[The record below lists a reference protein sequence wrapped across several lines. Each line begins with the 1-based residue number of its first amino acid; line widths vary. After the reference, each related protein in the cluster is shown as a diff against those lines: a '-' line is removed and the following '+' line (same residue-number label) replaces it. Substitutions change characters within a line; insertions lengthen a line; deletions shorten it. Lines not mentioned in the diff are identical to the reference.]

1 MNVKKKNNKDKN
13 EESAYNSSPTF
24 PQDTIIN
31 ADINKFDSNIK
42 KNNIVSTILRTNS
55 VRNDIYGEQEEEK
68 TDNLQKLNIEKNSMY
83 ENYKEKGKF
92 KYIITSE
99 KVKPFLYKVRNNKEY
114 SSHAFNNFNFLDMA
128 NSYKMIIN
136 ILIDDDSLQSIINLK
151 NIFDLIESSLKYLND
166 INITYKDFL
175 ICIYYQ
181 HFSNEEAFKDIFPH
195 LEFFN
200 CNNWNLKMNTFYC
213 SYGNVILKDDIPFS
227 ILNFYKESAS
237 YAEVYKFFFC
247 NILNDLISLINA
259 DPKEKNKT
267 FLVVNWPNGKK
278 YDESCNTTHK
288 EKILSEIFRISN
300 NRNMIL
306 IPDINYYPYNGND
319 YSGYLNKYNLDSD
332 KIYVNLLWDM
342 MCAYPID
349 HRFFFVNMNYNL
361 YLIFKEYYQNN
372 KISIYSNEYYNDYNL
387 SIYVRQRDKTVVIQK
402 IQTVTIEYRGLPL
415 NLADIFYDFTLRR
428 GSEFANSFKLF
439 PFFFNFRNMSFSK
452 FLQKFVILF
461 KLFCVLVEFFWLG
474 LSLVISYAI
483 FNETFGKENYNTDY
497 FCSLGYAIMVILLLF
512 ISLIYIKNKPKIKR
526 NIINRNTKRNEESY
540 CIILIL
546 YIIHYIY
553 NIFLLI
559 CSIIAI
565 IKVYNGTSDFSD
577 NYHYFRK
584 NYFILL
590 LILNLIFAFI
600 PSLIKITTLPTK
612 GFLLYLLLQF
622 PNSTCFFHIPY
633 LITCIRNINSEKK
646 KYESLYISLY
656 LLLNGAFT
664 IMCIVFDTKRQRRMD
679 FFYLITIIL
688 AVLSGI
694 KILILIFSCSLQ
706 NIFNRHITTGQIP
719 QYHIVTSEDDKN
731 IINYNYTNNKDKMIK
746 NINIKE
752 KNINSYDKRD
762 NKHSKILK
770 KGGGLEREYSSQVDI
785 RDKKGN
791 SLLNEKVIKQ
801 SISNTHISKKISKKN
816 VSKNDLNDN

>member
-1 MNVKKKNNKDKN
+1 M
-13 EESAYNSSPTF
+13 
-24 PQDTIIN
+24 
-31 ADINKFDSNIK
+31 
-42 KNNIVSTILRTNS
+42 
-55 VRNDIYGEQEEEK
+55 
-68 TDNLQKLNIEKNSMY
+68 
-83 ENYKEKGKF
+83 
-92 KYIITSE
+92 
-99 KVKPFLYKVRNNKEY
+99 
-114 SSHAFNNFNFLDMA
+114 
-128 NSYKMIIN
+128 
-136 ILIDDDSLQSIINLK
+136 
-151 NIFDLIESSLKYLND
+151 
-166 INITYKDFL
+166 
-175 ICIYYQ
+175 
-181 HFSNEEAFKDIFPH
+181 
-195 LEFFN
+195 
-200 CNNWNLKMNTFYC
+200 
-213 SYGNVILKDDIPFS
+213 
-227 ILNFYKESAS
+227 
-237 YAEVYKFFFC
+237 
-247 NILNDLISLINA
+247 
-259 DPKEKNKT
+259 
-267 FLVVNWPNGKK
+267 
-278 YDESCNTTHK
+278 
-288 EKILSEIFRISN
+288 
-300 NRNMIL
+300 
-306 IPDINYYPYNGND
+306 
-319 YSGYLNKYNLDSD
+319 
-332 KIYVNLLWDM
+332 
-342 MCAYPID
+342 
-349 HRFFFVNMNYNL
+349 
-361 YLIFKEYYQNN
+361 
-372 KISIYSNEYYNDYNL
+372 
-387 SIYVRQRDKTVVIQK
+387 
-402 IQTVTIEYRGLPL
+402 
-415 NLADIFYDFTLRR
+415 
-428 GSEFANSFKLF
+428 
-439 PFFFNFRNMSFSK
+439 
-452 FLQKFVILF
+452 
-461 KLFCVLVEFFWLG
+461 
-474 LSLVISYAI
+474 
-483 FNETFGKENYNTDY
+483 
-497 FCSLGYAIMVILLLF
+497 
-512 ISLIYIKNKPKIKR
+512 
-526 NIINRNTKRNEESY
+526 
-540 CIILIL
+540 
-546 YIIHYIY
+546 
-553 NIFLLI
+553 LI

-762 NKHSKILK
+762 NKNIKILK